1 MAPRK
6 PTGKGKRVYKR
17 KTGKASVKMMEDV
30 AHKVF
35 NKKVENKE
43 AVIEFQNRRPNSAIL
58 TGDILNAVIPDQR
71 PNGALSNYYYLL
83 PPISQSVTGEAGRK
97 YNTRIGNEVIL
108 QSIHLQGILNYA
120 QSFSADTLPQNHKIM
135 VRLLVMS
142 QKRAGNFTTALSNIS
157 NRMLVNGTNANE
169 NTGSFNGVALDS
181 IRGINRDVFTVH
193 YEKKLYLDAPVITP
207 GATDVDLALVPSL
220 IKFIDKK
227 IYFGG
232 KSGLKLTFANS
243 SATVPENFN
252 PFICIGYSSVS
263 TSNLAAS
270 DGVVNFAY
278 NATAQYQD
286 A

>member
-1 MAPRK
+1 MPR
-6 PTGKGKRVYKR
+6 PKGKRVYKR
-17 KTGKASVKMMEDV
+17 KPKAKSSVKMMTQV
-30 AHKVF
+30 AQTVF
-35 NKKVENKE
+35 NKQAEMKE
-43 AVIEFQNRRPNSAIL
+43 AVVEYQNRRPNAAIL

-97 YNTRIGNEVIL
+97 YNTRIGNEVVL
-108 QSIHLQGILNYA
+108 KSIHLQGILNYS
-120 QSFSADTLPQNHKIM
+120 QPFSAQTLPQNHKIM
-135 VRLLVMS
+135 VRVMIMS
-142 QKRAGNFTTALSNIS
+142 QKRAGNFTTALGNIS

-193 YEKKLYLDAPVITP
+193 FEKKLYLDAPVISP
-207 GATDVDLALVPSL
+207 GTTDVDLSLVPSL

-232 KSGLKLTFANS
+232 KGGLKLTFANA

-270 DGVVNFAY
+270 DGLVNFAY
-278 NATAQYQD
+278 NATAQYTD